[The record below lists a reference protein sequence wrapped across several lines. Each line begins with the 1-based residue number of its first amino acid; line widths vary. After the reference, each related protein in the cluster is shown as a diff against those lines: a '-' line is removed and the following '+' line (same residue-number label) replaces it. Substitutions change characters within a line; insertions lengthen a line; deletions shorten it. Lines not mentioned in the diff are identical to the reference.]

1 VRDSRILVF
10 PASSN
15 GTSSDVT
22 RGRPRH
28 ESAREK
34 VRSFINAPLVNDIV
48 FVRTLSGLLL
58 GASDG
63 RPHWFEA
70 GKGMIAI
77 DTLVHNF
84 LHRSGILNDW
94 DASHGYGVGCYGKRG
109 CAEIIRDVASQVDAS
124 AFSARYPIR
133 GSCNT
138 RFGASAP
145 LMASTSATAIALM
158 TASRVKTA
166 IARSSVNVVV
176 RL

>member
-1 VRDSRILVF
+1 
-10 PASSN
+10 
-15 GTSSDVT
+15 
-22 RGRPRH
+22 
-28 ESAREK
+28 
-34 VRSFINAPLVNDIV
+34 VNDIV